1 MSTILAVSSSP
12 RRGGNSEL
20 LLQSFSQGVQKEGGG
35 INTIRISDL
44 ELSPCT
50 ACDECA
56 ATGECVL
63 QDDMQSI
70 YPLVASARGM
80 VIATP
85 IFFGTMCAQL
95 KMLIDRFQCWWH
107 AKYRLDKPWVR
118 LEEGRPG
125 FFLCVGALKN
135 KAYSESALAVAKVFF
150 HNVNYRFVDSL
161 CYRGIDAKG
170 AIKEYPDALQ
180 SAYEAGRR
188 FAVEAYKDQPRG
200 R

>member
-20 LLQSFSQGVQKEGGG
+20 LLQSFSQGVQKEGGI

-44 ELSPCT
+44 EFSPCT

-70 YPLVASARGM
+70 YPLVASATG
-80 VIATP
+80 
-85 IFFGTMCAQL
+85 L

-188 FAVEAYKDQPRG
+188 FAVEA
-200 R
+200 